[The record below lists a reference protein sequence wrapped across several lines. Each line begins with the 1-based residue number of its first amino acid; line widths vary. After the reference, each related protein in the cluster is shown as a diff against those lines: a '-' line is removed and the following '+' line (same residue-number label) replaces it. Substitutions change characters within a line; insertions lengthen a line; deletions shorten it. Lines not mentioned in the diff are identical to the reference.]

1 MKKHSF
7 QIFLILVLSVC
18 IAMALPGLSA
28 AADYLGEFTE
38 GESIGTVKFYSSS
51 LPITDVALSS
61 GGLPRGVQPTWNE
74 DGVYLTGTPKTS
86 GSYSAEYL
94 VSTTEGVQT
103 ATVSFNVAAA
113 PEATTTPTEQPAA
126 TEKPVSAELEIT
138 KHPSGE
144 YVESGDDRDVKF
156 IARAE
161 NAERIVWR
169 LVSPDASNTVQ
180 CADASDY
187 FPGLEV
193 KGLGTDTLIL
203 KHVTNAMNGW
213 YVEAQFWNGGTHL
226 ESAGARITI
235 VDSDG
240 NEIGAPAATAAPSAT
255 AAPTVTAAPAPDNT
269 GSLPVDNDAKTANIS
284 VQPES
289 AEIKAGDSHT
299 LSVVAT
305 SPNNGSLTYQWYS
318 AATDNLNAAL
328 PIGGA
333 SDASYTIENASET
346 AYYWAAVWNVKDG
359 MRSQAVFTE
368 AAEVRLAVEATP
380 TPLPTEA
387 PEPSPERSGLFSSD
401 INFQLVMFSVIGL
414 LALAALIGVVI
425 FLRKDGK
432 NREE

>member
-1 MKKHSF
+1 MKKQSF
-7 QIFLILVLSVC
+7 KIFLILVLSVC

-38 GESIGTVKFYSSS
+38 GEAIGTVKFYSSS
-51 LPITDVALSS
+51 LPIIDVALSS

-94 VSTTEGVQT
+94 VSTSEGVQT

-113 PEATTTPTEQPAA
+113 PEATPTPTEQPAA
-126 TEKPVSAELEIT
+126 TQKPASAELEIT

-144 YVESGDDRDVKF
+144 FVESGDDREVKF

-161 NAERIVWR
+161 NAEKIVWR

-180 CADASDY
+180 CTDASDF

-203 KHVTNAMNGW
+203 KHVTNAMNGG
-213 YVEAQFWNGGTHL
+213 YVEAQFWNGSTHL
-226 ESAGARITI
+226 ESAGARITV
-235 VDSDG
+235 VDSEG
-240 NEIGAPAATAAPSAT
+240 NEIGAPAPTAAPAET
-255 AAPTVTAAPAPDNT
+255 TKPAATAAPAPDNT

-359 MRSQAVFTE
+359 TRSQAVFTE
-368 AAEVRLAVEATP
+368 AAEVKLAVEATP

-387 PEPSPERSGLFSSD
+387 PEPSPERGGLFNSD

-425 FLRKDGK
+425 FLRKDSK
-432 NREE
+432 NKAE

>member
-1 MKKHSF
+1 MD
-7 QIFLILVLSVC
+7 
-18 IAMALPGLSA
+18 A
-28 AADYLGEFTE
+28 E
-38 GESIGTVKFYSSS
+38 GN
-51 LPITDVALSS
+51 PI
-61 GGLPRGVQPTWNE
+61 
-74 DGVYLTGTPKTS
+74 
-86 GSYSAEYL
+86 
-94 VSTTEGVQT
+94 
-103 ATVSFNVAAA
+103 AAA
-113 PEATTTPTEQPAA
+113 PTAPPVATTNP
-126 TEKPVSAELEIT
+126 
-138 KHPSGE
+138 
-144 YVESGDDRDVKF
+144 
-156 IARAE
+156 
-161 NAERIVWR
+161 
-169 LVSPDASNTVQ
+169 
-180 CADASDY
+180 
-187 FPGLEV
+187 
-193 KGLGTDTLIL
+193 
-203 KHVTNAMNGW
+203 
-213 YVEAQFWNGGTHL
+213 
-226 ESAGARITI
+226 
-235 VDSDG
+235 
-240 NEIGAPAATAAPSAT
+240 
-255 AAPTVTAAPAPDNT
+255 APTSDPNSST
-269 GSLPVDNDAKTANIS
+269 GLPVDDNAKTANIS

>member
-1 MKKHSF
+1 MTVSGSKVEVTEDLSTTIKNVKVGKIVKLEKHPNSDHMLVA
-7 QIFLILVLSVC
+7 QIDVGEDAPVQICTGAWNVHEGDLVP
-18 IAMALPGLSA
+18 AALDGAL
-28 AADYLGEFTE
+28 
-38 GESIGTVKFYSSS
+38 
-51 LPITDVALSS
+51 LPS
-61 GGLPRGVQPTWNE
+61 GAEIHNGKLRGVE
-74 DGVYLTGTPKTS
+74 SDGMLCSLKELGM
-86 GSYSAEYL
+86 
-94 VSTTEGVQT
+94 T
-103 ATVSFNVAAA
+103 AHDF
-113 PEATTTPTEQPAA
+113 PEAVIVPAA
-126 TEKPVSAELEIT
+126 ILGDYHPIDKNKPSI
-138 KHPSGE
+138 
-144 YVESGDDRDVKF
+144 
-156 IARAE
+156 
-161 NAERIVWR
+161 
-169 LVSPDASNTVQ
+169 
-180 CADASDY
+180 
-187 FPGLEV
+187 
-193 KGLGTDTLIL
+193 
-203 KHVTNAMNGW
+203 
-213 YVEAQFWNGGTHL
+213 
-226 ESAGARITI
+226 
-235 VDSDG
+235 
-240 NEIGAPAATAAPSAT
+240 
-255 AAPTVTAAPAPDNT
+255 
-269 GSLPVDNDAKTANIS
+269 
-284 VQPES
+284 S